1 MRVQLVHCL
10 SPYPRTPLPRNPPPR
25 PGATSRP
32 SRPGT
37 SAGRSGFPQ
46 QLPFPHRSVSP
57 HRAYNTLWTVREES
71 LRLTVASD
79 ISCRTT
85 PENNVYEYGEAIFK
99 PIAQLLLGYRIW
111 EEGDVF
117 FPENIYRQRFDATSD
132 GTGLVSTNLNEM

>member
-1 MRVQLVHCL
+1 
-10 SPYPRTPLPRNPPPR
+10 
-25 PGATSRP
+25 
-32 SRPGT
+32 
-37 SAGRSGFPQ
+37 
-46 QLPFPHRSVSP
+46 
-57 HRAYNTLWTVREES
+57 
-71 LRLTVASD
+71 VASD